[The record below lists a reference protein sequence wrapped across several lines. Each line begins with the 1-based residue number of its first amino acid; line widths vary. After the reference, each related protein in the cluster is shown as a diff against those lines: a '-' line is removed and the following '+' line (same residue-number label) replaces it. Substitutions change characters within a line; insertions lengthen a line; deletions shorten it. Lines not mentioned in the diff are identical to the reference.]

1 MTLFEELKRRGL
13 IAQSTNEEAV
23 EKALNEGKVTFYIG
37 FDATADSLHVGHLLQ
52 ILIIKRFQEA
62 GHLPIVLLGTGTTM
76 IGDPS
81 GKTDMRKMLTV
92 DQINFNAECFRK
104 QMEKFIDFSEGKCIV
119 ARNGDWL
126 KNLNYIELLRDVGVH
141 FSVNRMLSAECYKSR
156 MEKGLTFLEF
166 NYMIMQSYDFLHLF
180 RTYNNTLE
188 LGGDDQWSNII
199 GGVELVRRAEGKEV
213 FGMTFNLLTNSEGK
227 KMGKTEKGA
236 VWLDRNKMSPYD
248 FFQYWR
254 NIGDADVIKC
264 LKMLTFI
271 PIEEIEKME
280 QWEGAELNKAK
291 EILAYELTKTVHS
304 KEDADAAL
312 SAAKALFI
320 SGADSEHMP
329 TFNAVLTDGKIS
341 VVDLLKIS
349 KIAPS
354 NAEAKRLIQQG
365 GVTIDDVKVE
375 SFSDVVDAG
384 QFEKGH
390 IIIKKGKK
398 GQTSPYPKD
407 HLIMIKGLGIPSPY
421 SIVVFNS
428 K

>member
-13 IAQSTNEEAV
+13 IAQCTNEEAV

-52 ILIIKRFQEA
+52 LLIIKRFQEA
-62 GHLPIVLLGTGTTM
+62 GHMPIILLGTGTTM
-76 IGDPS
+76 VGDPS

-92 DQINFNAECFRK
+92 DQINYNAECFRK
-104 QMEKFIDFSEGKCIV
+104 QMEKIVDFSEGKIIV

-126 KNLNYIELLRDVGVH
+126 KNLNYIEMLRDIGVH

-166 NYMIMQSYDFLHLF
+166 NYMIMQSYDFLHLY
-180 RTYNNTLE
+180 RTYGNTLE

-199 GGVELVRRAEGKEV
+199 GGVELVRRSEGKDV
-213 FGMTFNLLTNSEGK
+213 YGMTFNLLTNSEGK

-264 LKMLTFI
+264 LKMLTFL
-271 PIEEIEKME
+271 PIEEIEEME
-280 QWEGAELNKAK
+280 KWEGSELNKAK

-312 SAAKALFI
+312 SAAKSLFV
-320 SGADSEHMP
+320 SGSDSEHMP
-329 TFNAVLTDGKIS
+329 TFKASLTDGKIS
-341 VVDLLKIS
+341 VVDLLKLAKLAS
-349 KIAPS
+349 S
-354 NAEAKRLIQQG
+354 NAEAKRLITQG
-365 GVTIDDVKVE
+365 GVLVDDVKVE
-375 SFSDVVDAG
+375 DFAAVVESSA
-384 QFEKGH
+384 FEKGH
-390 IIIKKGKK
+390 VIIKKGKK
-398 GQTSPYPKD
+398 AFVKIT
-407 HLIMIKGLGIPSPY
+407 L
-421 SIVVFNS
+421 
-428 K
+428 